1 MLREWLIGVF
11 GETDWMLLTNIVR
24 QDLLQ
29 ALWETLYMTFLPTII
44 AFLVGLPLG
53 VLLVTGEEGGIR
65 PLPKI
70 LMKILNIVI
79 NLLRSVPFL
88 ILLVV
93 VLPVSRLIMGTT
105 VGSPAIIVPL
115 AIAAFPFI
123 ARLVETSIRE
133 VDKGVVEAA
142 QAMGASPFQIVWK
155 VLIPEAKPALISNFV
170 VALITIFGYGA
181 MAGIVGGNGIGA
193 IAINY
198 GYYRRRALV
207 LYTMVIILIV
217 LVQIFQTMGN
227 LIVRRSDK
235 RIR

>member
-1 MLREWLIGVF
+1 MFSEANV
-11 GETDWMLLTNIVR
+11 T
-24 QDLLQ
+24 LLQ
-29 ALWETLYMTFLPTII
+29 NIIHNELLSALWQTLYMTFLPTII
-44 AFLVGLPLG
+44 AFVIGLPLG
-53 VLLVTGEEGGIR
+53 VILVTGEEGGIR
-65 PLPKI
+65 PLPK
-70 LMKILNIVI
+70 LVMKILNIII

-93 VLPVSRLIMGTT
+93 VLPVSRFIVGTT

-142 QAMGASPFQIVWK
+142 QAMGASPLQIIWK
-155 VLIPEAKPALISNFV
+155 VLIPEAKPALISNFM

-181 MAGIVGGNGIGA
+181 MAGIVGGGGLGA

-198 GYYRRRALV
+198 GYYRTRLLV
-207 LYTMVIILIV
+207 LYLAVIAMIII
-217 LVQIFQTMGN
+217 VQILQSIGN
-227 LIVRRSDK
+227 VITRKSDK

>member
-1 MLREWLIGVF
+1 MFSEANV
-11 GETDWMLLTNIVR
+11 T
-24 QDLLQ
+24 LLQ
-29 ALWETLYMTFLPTII
+29 SIVQNELLSALWQTLYMTFLPTII
-44 AFLVGLPLG
+44 AFLIGLPLG
-53 VLLVTGEEGGIR
+53 VILVTGEEGGIR

-70 LMKILNIVI
+70 VMKILNVVI

-93 VLPVSRLIMGTT
+93 VLPISRFIVGTT

-115 AIAAFPFI
+115 AIAAFPFV

-142 QAMGASPFQIVWK
+142 QAMGASPFQIIWK
-155 VLIPEAKPALISNFV
+155 VLIPEAKPALISNFM

-181 MAGIVGGNGIGA
+181 MAGIVGGGGLGA

-198 GYYRRRALV
+198 GYYRTRLLV
-207 LYTMVIILIV
+207 LYLAVIAMIII
-217 LVQIFQTMGN
+217 VQILQSTGN
-227 LIVRRSDK
+227 VITRKSDK

>member
-1 MLREWLIGVF
+1 MFSEWMIRLF
-11 GETDWMLLTNIVR
+11 GETDWTLMQNIAR
-24 QDLLQ
+24 SDLGG
-29 ALWETLYMTFLPTII
+29 ALWQTAYMTILPTLI
-44 AFLVGLPLG
+44 AFAIGLPLG
-53 VLLVTGEEGGIR
+53 VILVIGEEGGIR

-70 LMKILNIVI
+70 VMKILNVVI

-93 VLPVSRLIMGTT
+93 VLPISRFIVGTT

-123 ARLVETSIRE
+123 ARLVETSVRE

-142 QAMGASPFQIVWK
+142 QAMGASPMQIVWK

-181 MAGIVGGNGIGA
+181 MAGIVGGGGIGA

-198 GYYRRRALV
+198 GYYRRRELV
-207 LYTMVIILIV
+207 LYVMVIILIV
-217 LVQIFQTMGN
+217 LVQVFQSIGN
-227 LIVRRSDK
+227 VIVRKSDK